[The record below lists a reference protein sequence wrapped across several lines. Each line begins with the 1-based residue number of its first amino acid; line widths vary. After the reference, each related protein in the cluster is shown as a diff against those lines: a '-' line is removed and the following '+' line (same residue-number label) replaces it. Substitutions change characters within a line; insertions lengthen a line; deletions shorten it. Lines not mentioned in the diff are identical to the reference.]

1 MFNVIPGTAHQGATL
16 EEAHRDILVS
26 PPMNKRFDKWIQ
38 FNQLLNSSNLLS
50 TPFVAIQ

>member
-26 PPMNKRFDKWIQ
+26 PPMNKRFDKGIQ
-38 FNQLLNSSNLLS
+38 FLS
-50 TPFVAIQ
+50 TFAVPFIGS